1 MYYCADD
8 VIVTDLEHELILL
21 DPRSGK
27 MFSLNETSRR
37 VWLSLPAPSAVEL
50 ANALEAEF
58 DVESEVARADV
69 QALLHELAT
78 AGLVQQVP

>member
-37 VWLSLPAPSAVEL
+37 VWLSLPAPSVADL
-50 ANALEAEF
+50 ASTLEAEF
-58 DVESEVARADV
+58 EVEADVARADV
-69 QALLHELAT
+69 QTLLYELAS